1 MYKRLSAM
9 LLAALLI
16 LSGCA
21 NNQGPAGGPNEPEH
35 SLSTEDLV
43 NASGNG
49 GGTNQTGPQDPN
61 EPQPPVVEEP
71 SWPKEGDTLLTM
83 TTEDM
88 GQGELILVN
97 NQNFYTMPDDMEDNL
112 ITIAEGKSN
121 SYRLRDYTSAVLP
134 VTIEHLN
141 DMLDAF
147 VAQGG
152 PDDIMVVSGWRTYE
166 TQERLFNNSAAQNG
180 LEHAQRFVAQPKGS
194 EHHTGYAVDLWS
206 VNNNDYLSYTEPY
219 TWITDNCGD
228 YGFILRYEKEKEPV
242 TGIGEETWHYRYV
255 GFPHAW
261 IVAEN
266 DFCYEE
272 YIDYL
277 RDYPY
282 DGEHLL
288 YDGADGK
295 SYEIYFVEGLE
306 VPVPEEGEYTVS
318 GNNVDGFIVTV
329 VK

>member
-1 MYKRLSAM
+1 MYQRLLPLCLAI
-9 LLAALLI
+9 LLL
-16 LSGCA
+16 LSGCGE
-21 NNQGPAGGPNEPEH
+21 NNVNHSQPEH
-35 SLSTEDLV
+35 PLPGDDSVTTGGD
-43 NASGNG
+43 NGSGS
-49 GGTNQTGPQDPN
+49 QISQPQDPD
-61 EPQPPVVEEP
+61 EPTPPVVNEP

-88 GQGELILVN
+88 GQGLLILVN
-97 NQNFYTMPDDMEDNL
+97 NQNFYDIPEDMEDQL

-141 DMLDAF
+141 EMLDAF

-166 TQERLFNNSAAQNG
+166 TQETLFNNSAARNG
-180 LEHAQRFVAQPKGS
+180 LEHAQRFVAQPGGS

-206 VNNNDYLSYTEPY
+206 VNNNDYLDYTEPY
-219 TWITDNCGD
+219 TWITDHCSD
-228 YGFILRYEKEKEPV
+228 YGFILRYDKEKEPI
-242 TGIGEETWHYRYV
+242 TGIGEETWHYRYL
-255 GFPHAW
+255 GLPHSW
-261 IVAEN
+261 LVTEN

-277 RDYPY
+277 RSYPY
-282 DGEHLL
+282 EGDHLF
-288 YDGADGK
+288 YDGPDGK
-295 SYEIYFVEGLE
+295 SYEIYFVAGLE
-306 VPVPEEGEYTVS
+306 VPVPEDGEYTVS